1 MKKTTISNIKKS
13 KSLREFLVKS
23 REKQFRKDFNNNNN
37 KLYLKS
43 NSPNDIY
50 KKINFNSFPSKDNS
64 FSDHPTTKIKKKKY
78 LYTKNKSTQLS
89 YTHNSFSTKLYSS
102 NNNNESEVYPYNNIY
117 LLEEII
123 NKEKK
128 KYEEKNKKMRQ
139 LILKKANEFLFSKK
153 IKKNI
158 LNLDININKN
168 NIRKTFCF
176 SPNNNILN
184 NKDKKP
190 IENLF
195 YIRKNLFPKTKKDNK
210 FKKIKYVGDLV
221 RNNNNLFK
229 RYLLKKKENSEKLL
243 FEIRKA
249 QSMEIKNIQLG
260 LALLKTKHKV
270 YKCYRL
276 LKYKYN

>member
-1 MKKTTISNIKKS
+1 MKKPIISNIKKS

-23 REKQFRKDFNNNNN
+23 RKKQFRKDFNNNN

-64 FSDHPTTKIKKKKY
+64 FSDPPTTKIKKKKY

-102 NNNNESEVYPYNNIY
+102 NNNNDSEVYPYNNIY

-168 NIRKTFCF
+168 NMRKTFCF

-184 NKDKKP
+184 NKDKKQ

-270 YKCYRL
+270 YKCDRL
-276 LKYKYN
+276 LKYKYD

>member
-1 MKKTTISNIKKS
+1 MKKTIISNIKKS

-23 REKQFRKDFNNNNN
+23 REKQFRKDFNNN

-102 NNNNESEVYPYNNIY
+102 NNNNESEVYPLNNIY

-139 LILKKANEFLFSKK
+139 LILKKANKFLFSKK

-184 NKDKKP
+184 NKDKKQ
-190 IENLF
+190 IENSF

-270 YKCYRL
+270 YKCDRL

>member
-270 YKCYRL
+270 YKCDRL